1 MADDMQPPGAD
12 QGSAPA
18 RRTLVREATAEDLG
32 DDVRALAIVARQSGR
47 ASVVRRVDGVL
58 VRVIVEAA

>member
-1 MADDMQPPGAD
+1 MADDTRPTEAV
-12 QGSAPA
+12 AHRAA
-18 RRTLVREATAEDLG
+18 RPLVHDASAEDLG
-32 DDVRALAIVARQSGR
+32 DDVRALAVVARSSGR

>member
-1 MADDMQPPGAD
+1 MAHDTRSDEAVFGAE
-12 QGSAPA
+12 AP
-18 RRTLVREATAEDLG
+18 RPLVHDASAEDLG
-32 DDVRALAIVARQSGR
+32 DDVKALAIVARSSGR

>member
-1 MADDMQPPGAD
+1 MADDTQAQD
-12 QGSAPA
+12 VAVAASCRRAP
-18 RRTLVREATAEDLG
+18 VHDATPEDLG
-32 DDVRALAIVARQSGR
+32 DDVRALAVVARQAGR

>member
-1 MADDMQPPGAD
+1 MAHDTLGHETADGAEM
-12 QGSAPA
+12 P
-18 RRTLVREATAEDLG
+18 RPVVRDASAEDLG
-32 DDVRALAIVARQSGR
+32 DDVKALAIVARSAGR

>member
-1 MADDMQPPGAD
+1 VPRP
-12 QGSAPA
+12 
-18 RRTLVREATAEDLG
+18 LVHDASAEDLG
-32 DDVRALAIVARQSGR
+32 DDVKALAIVARSSGR